1 VNEDHELLALTGL
14 RFIAA
19 FYVFLFHFQIRWPIT
34 DNIFIANVLGQG
46 AVGMSL
52 FFILSGFILAYRYA
66 DGRTSFGRYFGNR
79 FARIYPVYVVAA
91 LLTLPWIGVTLEGGS
106 LKDLAWGAAQGL
118 MLIVTNILLI
128 QAWFPQFF
136 GYWNNGGSWSISVEA
151 FCYVMLPLILPHMVR
166 LPVNRLLL
174 VALLCYFLSVLPG
187 LIAILFPIDPRAVFY
202 AMPIF
207 RFPEFLLGS
216 CVFLAFRGGWPGNLK
231 QVYQWVSLVILVI
244 YLGIT
249 GSLVPN
255 YIGHNWIVIPF
266 ISFMILTLANG
277 SSAMASFLA
286 TPVLVWL
293 GKISYCF
300 YSFQV
305 LVILC
310 SISYHD
316 KIVEVLPMLGDNLL
330 FTILALIILMCLSAS
345 GYYWLEE
352 PARKK
357 LRRIYAA

>member
-1 VNEDHELLALTGL
+1 
-14 RFIAA
+14 
-19 FYVFLFHFQIRWPIT
+19 
-34 DNIFIANVLGQG
+34 
-46 AVGMSL
+46 
-52 FFILSGFILAYRYA
+52 
-66 DGRTSFGRYFGNR
+66 
-79 FARIYPVYVVAA
+79 
-91 LLTLPWIGVTLEGGS
+91 
-106 LKDLAWGAAQGL
+106 
-118 MLIVTNILLI
+118 
-128 QAWFPQFF
+128 
-136 GYWNNGGSWSISVEA
+136 
-151 FCYVMLPLILPHMVR
+151 
-166 LPVNRLLL
+166 
-174 VALLCYFLSVLPG
+174 
-187 LIAILFPIDPRAVFY
+187 
-202 AMPIF
+202 
-207 RFPEFLLGS
+207 
-216 CVFLAFRGGWPGNLK
+216 
-231 QVYQWVSLVILVI
+231 
-244 YLGIT
+244 
-249 GSLVPN
+249 
-255 YIGHNWIVIPF
+255 
-266 ISFMILTLANG
+266 MILTLANG